1 MANKEKKDHRDP
13 LDTSSSFRK
22 LIDKLHEIVV
32 LEEWSGEVSIHSYR
46 GGISSAYRIK
56 HIEDTEYG
64 EIIYKKEN
72 LMS

>member
-1 MANKEKKDHRDP
+1 MVSKTNGHPKNLSTAS
-13 LDTSSSFRK
+13 LSFRK
-22 LIDKLHEIVV
+22 LIDKLHKIVV

-56 HIEDTEYG
+56 HIEDTEDG
-64 EIIYKKEN
+64 EIVYKKED